1 MGRTVVA
8 EKYLESEV
16 KTLVGSGAKYGL
28 IIGQNT
34 TGRAVVAHLCCT
46 PPSEAASDS
55 PVNDSW
61 IAKHAKQV
69 IQLLPGGMDILGLF
83 VVASPDLFKSHETQL
98 RSALTAIYRALEK
111 LPQLHDTETDE
122 RLVALLDPRTKKVTC
137 RSLELSSLTSSLR
150 PAEWRFQEVRWHR
163 AQSALSVQVTAGVGV
178 LAAET
183 SLLRQVM
190 TSLEPFLS
198 SLADASC
205 LVDGKLVDGDALLSG
220 DDEKPGKSAGKT
232 FAFDLLYDT
241 TKTPP
246 SEQLL
251 EPVEA
256 VIRINGRIHCLAY
269 LPPRPR

>member
-1 MGRTVVA
+1 M
-8 EKYLESEV
+8 
-16 KTLVGSGAKYGL
+16 
-28 IIGQNT
+28 
-34 TGRAVVAHLCCT
+34 
-46 PPSEAASDS
+46 
-55 PVNDSW
+55 
-61 IAKHAKQV
+61 V

-98 RSALTAIYRALEK
+98 RSALAAIYRALEK
-111 LPQLHDTETDE
+111 LPQLHDTDTDE

-163 AQSALSVQVTAGVGV
+163 AQSALSVQVTSGVGV
-178 LAAET
+178 LVAET

-190 TSLEPFLS
+190 T
-198 SLADASC
+198 
-205 LVDGKLVDGDALLSG
+205 
-220 DDEKPGKSAGKT
+220 
-232 FAFDLLYDT
+232 
-241 TKTPP
+241 KTPR

-269 LPPRPR
+269 LHTKATLEVDDVLDTVEVASEERAHSECSSAAEALDEIQEQLQQAGGGGIGCLHLLLAMAIVGVGILVSSLLLIGPRPPGAQ